1 MALVGRRRVLRPVRW
16 VGSSRRDLRELPKTV
31 RQKIGFALYFAQH
44 GQKHESAKAL
54 KAFGGGLVL
63 EVVEDHDR
71 GTYRAVYT
79 VRFLEAVYV
88 LHVFQKKAKHGI
100 ATPKRDM
107 ELIRARLQQ
116 ATRLHAEHEGA

>member
-1 MALVGRRRVLRPVRW
+1 MAGPRSLRRVRL
-16 VGSSRRDLRELPKTV
+16 VGSSRRDLRALPKGV

-44 GQKHESAKAL
+44 GQKHESAKPL
-54 KAFGGGLVL
+54 KAFGGGSVV
-63 EVVEDHDR
+63 EVVEDYDR

-79 VRFLEAVYV
+79 VRFSEAVYV

-100 ATPKRDM
+100 ATPKRDL
-107 ELIRARLQQ
+107 ELIRTRLQE